1 MVKKKESKKVAEQD
15 EITAQDVAATLK
27 DKSLSNNDLETAATN
42 NNEGQ
47 TDSVIV
53 KKKIILISSMNN
65 SLVKITT
72 KSLEN
77 IGFPNDV
84 ISITDCKES
93 DDTMAIADC
102 LAKDEFDD
110 VIHII
115 KAGCVCLKDSCY
127 LLSVLKSVAGN
138 INNIMPYAIAKIEL
152 DYLLSKSSCEADY
165 YKLLSSKKHVDT
177 SSISDN
183 IIAVFGAKT
192 TKENAEKYAKTSF
205 FLDVTNFPQSLF

>member
-84 ISITDCKES
+84 ISITDCKEIGR
-93 DDTMAIADC
+93 A
-102 LAKDEFDD
+102 
-110 VIHII
+110 
-115 KAGCVCLKDSCY
+115 
-127 LLSVLKSVAGN
+127 
-138 INNIMPYAIAKIEL
+138 
-152 DYLLSKSSCEADY
+152 
-165 YKLLSSKKHVDT
+165 HV
-177 SSISDN
+177 
-183 IIAVFGAKT
+183 
-192 TKENAEKYAKTSF
+192 
-205 FLDVTNFPQSLF
+205 